1 MAEDVASNQS
11 LEPVE
16 LDSTP
21 SQTECQVVT
30 QTAPSNLTLSENA
43 IQCSTPRDKEE
54 LNSLTLPVSFKWPS
68 VNDTA
73 LEDEACKPKTLDL
86 STKKP
91 LQRTSE
97 LL

>member
-1 MAEDVASNQS
+1 MAEDIASNQS

-30 QTAPSNLTLSENA
+30 QTAPSNLTLSENT
-43 IQCSTPRDKEE
+43 IQCSTPKDKE
-54 LNSLTLPVSFKWPS
+54 LNSLASPMSFKWPF
-68 VNDTA
+68 VNDTP
-73 LEDEACKPKTLDL
+73 LEDEACKPKTLDP

-91 LQRTSE
+91 LQRTSG